1 MNYKVFNLKYN
12 LKTIL
17 MYDGNTKVGICKIGT
32 INKQI
37 SLWDFEILKP
47 FRNKGYAKE
56 FMNYLII
63 EHNINALRA
72 RPKEND
78 ISMKNL
84 IKFYEKY
91 DFKIISQHILGI
103 EMRRKS

>member
-1 MNYKVFNLKYN
+1 
-12 LKTIL
+12 
-17 MYDGNTKVGICKIGT
+17 MYDNNIKVGICKIGN

-56 FMNYLII
+56 FINYLIS

-72 RPKEND
+72 RPKENN
-78 ISMKNL
+78 ISIQDL
-84 IKFYEKY
+84 IKFYERY
-91 DFKIISQHILGI
+91 NFKIISQHILGV